1 MHHDYPLI
9 TTMAVGLV
17 LACIFALGAHRLRLP
32 LIAGYLAAGVVIGPF
47 TPGFV
52 ADQEIA
58 TQLAEMG
65 VILLMFGVGLHFS
78 ISDLLSVRRIAV
90 PGALVQMSVATAA
103 GTALA
108 LALGWG
114 LGAGLIFG
122 LSLSVASTV
131 VLLRALQDRDAIE
144 TPTGRI
150 AVGWLVVEDLAMVLA
165 LVLIPALAGP
175 LGGEQA
181 PVAADTAAVASM
193 GIGTTGA
200 VLLLTGVKLAAF
212 LIVMLTLGS
221 RVIPWFL
228 DKTASTGQREL
239 FRLSVL
245 AIAIGTA
252 WASSTIFD
260 VSFALGAFFAGML
273 MAGSPLSA
281 QALKD
286 VLPFRDAFAVLFF
299 VSVGMLFNPAVL
311 WEDPLPVLATVAI
324 IIGVKSFAAYAIVR
338 MFGHDRHTGAVIAAS
353 LAQIGEFSF
362 ILIVLGVDLAI
373 VPPEAR
379 DLVVAGALVSIVL
392 NPLVFATLDRLYPP
406 EPGPSPSR
414 DGPAPAR
421 H

>member
-17 LACIFALGAHRLRLP
+17 LACLFAMVAHRLRLP
-32 LIAGYLAAGVVIGPF
+32 LIAGYLAAGVIIGPF

-52 ADQEIA
+52 ADQKIA

-78 ISDLLSVRRIAV
+78 LKDLLSVRNIAI
-90 PGALVQMSVATAA
+90 PGAVGQMAVASAA
-103 GTALA
+103 GTALG

-131 VLLRALQDRDAIE
+131 VLLRALQERNAVA
-144 TPTGRI
+144 TPSGRI
-150 AVGWLVVEDLAMVLA
+150 AVGWLLVEDMAMVLA

-175 LGGEQA
+175 LGGTEP

-193 GIGTTGA
+193 GLGTTGA
-200 VLLLTGVKLAAF
+200 VLLLTAVKLAAF

-221 RVIPWFL
+221 RLIPWFL

-245 AIAIGTA
+245 AIALGTA
-252 WASSTIFD
+252 WAASSIFE

-273 MAGSPLSA
+273 MAGSPLSS

-311 WEDPLPVLATVAI
+311 WENPLPVVATILI
-324 IIGVKSFAAYAIVR
+324 IVCVKSVAAYGIVR
-338 MFGHDRHTGAVIAAS
+338 AFGHDRHTGAVIAAS

-362 ILIVLGVDLAI
+362 ILIVMGVDLAI
-373 VPPEAR
+373 VPEEAR
-379 DLVVAGALVSIVL
+379 DLVVAGALGSIVL
-392 NPLVFATLDRLYPP
+392 NPFVFMLLDRLYPA
-406 EPGPSPSR
+406 EHA
-414 DGPAPAR
+414 PAPERQLKDAA
-421 H
+421 